1 MGKAKIQYHPAF
13 ASGIELILWEYQTS
27 LVIETEHELSRKPL
41 KIDILII
48 KKKED
53 IEIDNEIGCIFRGYN
68 IIEYKSPTDELS
80 IDEYSKVMG
89 YAFIYK
95 SQGKSVNEIPAK
107 EITVSI
113 FRHVF
118 PRELFKKLKD
128 SGCSIEK
135 ASPGIYYV
143 KGTLAPFPTQI
154 IVMKELPPEKYTVLR
169 ILAPEADPEDIRRF
183 VLQSAGSQESG
194 YRRNVDAVYQVS
206 VSANREV
213 YENLRKEDQAVCDA
227 LRDLM
232 KEDFLRV
239 EGEYLAKGL
248 AKGITGAVEIM
259 REDGK
264 DDRAIIERLMSK
276 YDLTQEEAEKYVLVT
291 V

>member
-1 MGKAKIQYHPAF
+1 MA
-13 ASGIELILWEYQTS
+13 
-27 LVIETEHELSRKPL
+27 
-41 KIDILII
+41 
-48 KKKED
+48 
-53 IEIDNEIGCIFRGYN
+53 
-68 IIEYKSPTDELS
+68 
-80 IDEYSKVMG
+80 
-89 YAFIYK
+89 
-95 SQGKSVNEIPAK
+95 
-107 EITVSI
+107 
-113 FRHVF
+113 
-118 PRELFKKLKD
+118 
-128 SGCSIEK
+128 
-135 ASPGIYYV
+135 
-143 KGTLAPFPTQI
+143 
-154 IVMKELPPEKYTVLR
+154 
-169 ILAPEADPEDIRRF
+169 
-183 VLQSAGSQESG
+183 
-194 YRRNVDAVYQVS
+194 RNVDAVYQVS

-239 EGEYLAKGL
+239 ENEGL

>member
-1 MGKAKIQYHPAF
+1 M
-13 ASGIELILWEYQTS
+13 
-27 LVIETEHELSRKPL
+27 
-41 KIDILII
+41 
-48 KKKED
+48 
-53 IEIDNEIGCIFRGYN
+53 
-68 IIEYKSPTDELS
+68 
-80 IDEYSKVMG
+80 
-89 YAFIYK
+89 
-95 SQGKSVNEIPAK
+95 
-107 EITVSI
+107 
-113 FRHVF
+113 
-118 PRELFKKLKD
+118 
-128 SGCSIEK
+128 
-135 ASPGIYYV
+135 
-143 KGTLAPFPTQI
+143 KGPLAPFPTQI
-154 IVMKELPPEKYTVLR
+154 IVMKDLPPERYTVLR
-169 ILAPEADPEDIRRF
+169 ILAPGSDPEDIRRF
-183 VLQSAGSQESG
+183 VLQSSGSQESG

>member
-1 MGKAKIQYHPAF
+1 MRMGKAKIQYHPAF
-13 ASGIELILWEYQTS
+13 ASGIELLMWDYQAS

-41 KIDILII
+41 KMDLLIV

-53 IEIDNEIGCIFRGYN
+53 VDIENEIGYIFRGHN
-68 IIEYKSPTDELS
+68 IIEYKSPADELS
-80 IDEYSKVMG
+80 IDQYSKVMA
-89 YAFIYK
+89 YAFLYK
-95 SQGKSVNEIPAK
+95 ALGKTVNEVPVE

-113 FRHVF
+113 FRHSF
-118 PRELFKKLKD
+118 PRKLFKSLQD
-128 SGCSIEK
+128 SGCSVEK
-135 ASPGIYYV
+135 ASDGVYYV
-143 KGTLAPFPTQI
+143 KGPLAPFPTQT
-154 IVMKELPPEKYTVLR
+154 IVMKDLPPEKYTVLR
-169 ILAPEADPEDIRRF
+169 ILAPGADPEDIRRF
-183 VLQSAGSQESG
+183 VLQSSGSQESG

-239 EGEYLAKGL
+239 ENEGL
-248 AKGITGAVEIM
+248 AKGIAGAVEIM

-264 DDRAIIERLMSK
+264 DDRAIVERLMSK

>member
-1 MGKAKIQYHPAF
+1 MD
-13 ASGIELILWEYQTS
+13 L
-27 LVIETEHELSRKPL
+27 
-41 KIDILII
+41 LII

-53 IEIDNEIGCIFRGYN
+53 VDIENEIGLIFRGHN
-68 IIEYKSPTDELS
+68 IIEYKSPSDELS
-80 IDEYSKVMG
+80 IDQYSKVMA
-89 YAFIYK
+89 YAFLYK
-95 SQGKSVNEIPAK
+95 ALGKTVNEVPAE

-113 FRHVF
+113 FRHAF
-118 PRELFKKLKD
+118 PRKLFKSLQD
-128 SGCSIEK
+128 SGGSVEK
-135 ASPGIYYV
+135 ASEGIYYV
-143 KGTLAPFPTQI
+143 KGPLAPFPTQI
-154 IVMKELPPEKYTVLR
+154 VVMKDLPPEKYTVLR
-169 ILAPEADPEDIRRF
+169 ILAPGADPEDIRRF
-183 VLQSAGSQESG
+183 VLQSSESQESG

-239 EGEYLAKGL
+239 EEEGK
-248 AKGITGAVEIM
+248 IMGAVEIM